1 MLCPNCGAEIRDGA
15 RFCENCGEKL
25 IPVTTFEDD
34 AEQAA
39 EEAVETAE
47 ETVETAENALEETVE
62 TAEETV
68 ETAEEALE
76 ETVETAE
83 ESAEEAAYPYGV
95 PGSAYRK
102 ETDPA
107 FAPADLPEASETLP
121 ETGAKKK
128 GRGGLVAL
136 VVALALLLVCGVLFA
151 LSYFNV
157 VRVPGLSRLT
167 DRLHARAVDA
177 GAAVIEVDGAKVSET
192 DLRINYVNAQNRM
205 AQYANYYTQMYG
217 FNVVGYD
224 PALSPAAQTTKD
236 DDGNEIT
243 WHESFL
249 GTAASQAQMVAM
261 CEARAK
267 AEGITLTD
275 EDKENVE
282 SQLALYSEEA
292 EAAGQTVEE
301 FLEATYGE
309 ALTLD
314 ALREFYERMY
324 LANRYFES
332 RREALASTMDFEEAF
347 NNSEDVKNMLCADF
361 RFFALSNSAE
371 DAESKAKEFYDTLK
385 KEEQFQALARIYA
398 DESNA
403 ELYAAD
409 DSTLN
414 RYVTYETV
422 AQRLDESLADW
433 LFSEERAAGDKN
445 LITTDSAIFVVMLS
459 KAAYR
464 VDDPNVSVRHI
475 LFTFENAAGSVG
487 EDDRTKI
494 TAEDGTEVEANG
506 SYSAAVVLEAYKK
519 AKAVYDEYMKGA
531 KTEEAFAALASQSE
545 DPGSAENGGLYEDV
559 SRGQMVAPF
568 DAWCFA
574 PERKP
579 GDVGLVQTS
588 YGWHV
593 MYFVSRGELSAWQ
606 QTLLEGAGETLFDEI
621 AGESEEASKKTPA
634 FDAAAANLLSFIE
647 SRLPAPEE
655 TTSED
660 ASDETTAEAQE

>member
-25 IPVTTFEDD
+25 IPVTTFENE
-34 AEQAA
+34 AEEAAEEIEAAAAETAEAA
-39 EEAVETAE
+39 EEAVG
-47 ETVETAENALEETVE
+47 
-62 TAEETV
+62 
-68 ETAEEALE
+68 TAEEA
-76 ETVETAE
+76 VEDAAE
-83 ESAEEAAYPYGV
+83 AAEDAAYPYGV
-95 PGSAYRK
+95 PGSAYRNGS
-102 ETDPA
+102 DPA
-107 FAPADLPEASETLP
+107 FAPAGLPEAEEALP
-121 ETGAKKK
+121 ASPAKKK
-128 GRGGLVAL
+128 GKGGVVAL
-136 VVALALLLVCGVLFA
+136 VVVLSLLLVCGALFA

-157 VRVPGLSRLT
+157 LRVPGLSKLT
-167 DRLHARAVDA
+167 DRLHGGAVPA
-177 GAAVIEVDGAKVSET
+177 SASVIEVDGAKVSET

-205 AQYANYYTQMYG
+205 AQYADYYTQMYG

-224 PALSPAAQTTKD
+224 PALSPAEQTTKD
-236 DDGNEIT
+236 DDGSEIT
-243 WHESFL
+243 WHQSFL
-249 GTAASQAQMVAM
+249 NTAAKQAQMVAM
-261 CEARAK
+261 CEAKAK
-267 AEGITLTD
+267 AEGIVLTS

-282 SQLALYSEEA
+282 SQLALYSQEA
-292 EAAGQTVEE
+292 ETAGQTVEE

-314 ALREFYERMY
+314 ELRAFYERMY

-361 RFFALSNSAE
+361 RFFALSNSGE
-371 DAESKAKEFYDTLK
+371 DAEGKAKEFYDTLK

-433 LFSEERAAGDKN
+433 LFSEERVPGDKN

-519 AKAVYDEYMKGA
+519 AKAVYDEYMKGE

-568 DAWCFA
+568 DEWCFS

-606 QTLLEGAGETLFDEI
+606 QTLLEGAGEKLFDEI
-621 AGESEEASKKTPA
+621 SGESEAAAKRTAA

-655 TTSED
+655 TTSGDAAED
-660 ASDETTAEAQE
+660 ASEETTAEAQE